1 LPNGL
6 EERLS
11 LNKMDG
17 HGQWEVVL
25 YNPFEKQTVLY
36 NRYDHTLRILDGRA
50 YAAHH
55 GPIPMPAPPRRS
67 SIDYVGYVPRPP
79 SAAAVPTIKIN
90 LLIIL

>member
-1 LPNGL
+1 
-6 EERLS
+6 
-11 LNKMDG
+11 MDG

-67 SIDYVGYVPRPP
+67 SIDYIGCAPLPFFSSRPP
-79 SAAAVPTIKIN
+79 STRFDLIKF
-90 LLIIL
+90 